1 MGTKNTTESHS
12 PTVSL
17 TPALVTA
24 TVNGTGVDLSG
35 YRAAAFLIALGVF
48 GGTGPS
54 ATIQIQDSPD
64 NSVWT
69 PVSAANLAGGGLVPG
84 ITAANANTMIR
95 RGYLGLQRFVRVAV
109 TAIAGT
115 SPSLPLCAIVL
126 LDDAQKQPTAAS
138 AV

>member
-1 MGTKNTTESHS
+1 MGTRNTTEAHS

-17 TPALVTA
+17 APALVTA
-24 TVNGTGVDLSG
+24 TVNGSGVDLSG
-35 YRAAAFLIALGVF
+35 YRAAAILVALGVF
-48 GGTGPS
+48 AGTAPT
-54 ATIQIQDSPD
+54 ATLQIQDSPD
-64 NSVWT
+64 NSTWT
-69 PVSAANLAGGGLVPG
+69 AVPAANLAGGGVIPG

-115 SPSLPLCAIVL
+115 SPSLPLCAVVL
-126 LDDAQKQPTAAS
+126 LDDAQKQPTAVS